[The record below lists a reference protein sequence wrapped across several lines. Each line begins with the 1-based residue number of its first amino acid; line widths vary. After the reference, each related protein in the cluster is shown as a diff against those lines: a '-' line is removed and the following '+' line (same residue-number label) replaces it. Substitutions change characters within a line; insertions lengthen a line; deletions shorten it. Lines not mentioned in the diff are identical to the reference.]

1 MHKTTT
7 TIMITLIVLLCLCF
21 ILLTITKHQNI
32 GLEKKLDREKLK
44 NEALLSEK
52 LSIEKKLAKTV
63 QKTSSILTT
72 NTSLCAIVQTTEAK
86 FQNLQSENVKLK
98 IQVIKLLK
106 QQARQRSIKKVLEQP
121 TRIDSSANIARPI
134 QNQPHNHVHCIT
146 SKNKTLHTHNDLNNI
161 TLSVANNPLI
171 KTPTNPSSKYPTKK

>member
-7 TIMITLIVLLCLCF
+7 TIMITLIVLLCLCL

-32 GLEKKLDREKLK
+32 GLEEKLDREKLK

-52 LSIEKKLAKTV
+52 LSIEKELAKTV

-72 NTSLCAIVQTTEAK
+72 NTSLSAIIQTTEAK
-86 FQNLQSENVKLK
+86 YQNLQSENVKLK

-106 QQARQRSIKKVLEQP
+106 QQARQRSKKVLEQP
-121 TRIDSSANIARPI
+121 TRIDSSTNTARPI

-171 KTPTNPSSKYPTKK
+171 KIPTNPNSKYPTEE